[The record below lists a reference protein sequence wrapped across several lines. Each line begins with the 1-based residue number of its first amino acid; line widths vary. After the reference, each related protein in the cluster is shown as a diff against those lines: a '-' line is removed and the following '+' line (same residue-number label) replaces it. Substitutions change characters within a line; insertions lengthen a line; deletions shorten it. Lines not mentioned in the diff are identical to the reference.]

1 MSEVSTREMVEAF
14 WLDEPAN
21 YEEGKNEIRAQQAAE
36 GNPMDEDLLDSLLSL
51 LADITAEL
59 A

>member
-1 MSEVSTREMVEAF
+1 MVEAF